1 MPNDTLKADV
11 EVRIDGKAVG
21 GVTGVAVRRDVWAPG
36 VCEVRLSGAGQ
47 DCESFLSGTSKLD
60 VGSPV
65 EIAMGYTGRLEP
77 VMTGEVTGFEL
88 EVRAAEKE
96 LTVRVHEPGHRLLRG
111 RKTRP
116 FRQKTDRQI
125 ASEVAGQAGF
135 KLAPQDEDGGEIL
148 EYVLQHNQTDWEF
161 LQQRAR
167 NLGYELRAEG
177 KTLFFQAPG
186 NNRSKELTLELEGSA
201 FLEFRP
207 RLSTVGLVGEVV
219 VQGWNPGDKEAI
231 TGKASSKS
239 QGRQMGGSRSGLEI
253 TDEEFGPATGTI
265 VDLPV
270 LSQAEAGRIARGRL
284 GDMALAHITGEGV
297 VIGRNDLA
305 PGMVVE
311 IKGFGKTFSGLY
323 YLVSVR
329 HTYDVRSRGYRTAF
343 AVRRNAS

>member
-1 MPNDTLKADV
+1 VPNDTLKADV
-11 EVRIDGKAVG
+11 EVRIDGHAVG

-36 VCEVRLSGAGQ
+36 VCEVRLSGASK
-47 DCESFLSGTSKLD
+47 DFESFLSGTSKLD

-65 EIAMGYTGRLEP
+65 EIDMGYTGRLKP
-77 VMTGEVTGFEL
+77 VMTGEITGFEL
-88 EVRAAEKE
+88 EVRSGGKE
-96 LTVRVHEPGHRLLRG
+96 LTVCVHEPGHRLLRG

-125 ASEVAGQAGF
+125 ALEVADQAGF
-135 KLAPQDEDGGEIL
+135 ELGPQAKDTGVIL

-167 NLGYELRAEG
+167 HLGYELRVEG
-177 KTLFFQAPG
+177 RTLFFQEPG
-186 NNRSKELTLELEGSA
+186 NNSTKELTLELEGSA
-201 FLEFRP
+201 LLEFRP

-219 VQGWNPGDKEAI
+219 VQGWNPRDKEAI

-239 QGRQMGGSRSGLEI
+239 QGRQMGGSRSGLAI
-253 TDEEFGPATGTI
+253 TDEKFGPARGTI
-265 VDLPV
+265 VDRPV
-270 LSQAEAGRIARGRL
+270 LSQAEADQIARGRL
-284 GDMALAHITGEGV
+284 GDMALAYITGEGV

-305 PGMVVE
+305 PGRVVE

-329 HTYDVRSRGYRTAF
+329 HTFDVKNRGYRTAF